1 MASYDEIVK
10 QKVCRAIREIARSQ
24 RIPMAEVRAEM
35 EKAMLAG
42 YSNPDPAVQAEWAKA
57 PFSGHD
63 PTLEEFIA
71 WCVDRISG
79 ESQPKQESTHWH

>member
-1 MASYDEIVK
+1 MTGYDETGK
-10 QKVCRAIREIARSQ
+10 QMARRAIREIARSQ
-24 RIPMAEVRAEM
+24 HIPMEVVRAEM

-42 YSNPDPAVQAEWAKA
+42 YNNPDPAVQAEWAKA

-71 WCVDRISG
+71 WCVDRVS
-79 ESQPKQESTHWH
+79 SKN